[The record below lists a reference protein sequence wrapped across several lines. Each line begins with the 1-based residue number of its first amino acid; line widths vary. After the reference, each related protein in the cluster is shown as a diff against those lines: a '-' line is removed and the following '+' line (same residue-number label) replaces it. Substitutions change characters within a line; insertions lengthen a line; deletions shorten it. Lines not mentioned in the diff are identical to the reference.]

1 LIGRIEEHGAC
12 ALPDAVDLA
21 ERHLTSR
28 LELLRA
34 IREPL
39 RALYNTLTPEQ
50 RMALEP
56 GPRGPL
62 SNRSKKLRPGFCTG
76 PDHI

>member
-1 LIGRIEEHGAC
+1 M
-12 ALPDAVDLA
+12 PDALDLA

-56 GPRGPL
+56 GPRGP
-62 SNRSKKLRPGFCTG
+62 R
-76 PDHI
+76 